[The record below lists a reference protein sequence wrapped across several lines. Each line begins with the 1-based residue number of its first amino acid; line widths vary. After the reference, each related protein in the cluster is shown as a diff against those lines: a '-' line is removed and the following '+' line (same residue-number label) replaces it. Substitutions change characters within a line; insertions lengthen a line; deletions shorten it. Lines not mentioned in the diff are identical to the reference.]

1 MAEDLLS
8 ICNEFRQVLAGKE
21 LELAQAAITIAR
33 LEYPDLDPRDT
44 LRDLDVL
51 ATEIRERLPRG
62 ARKEEFM
69 AMISR
74 RLFTELEFRGNEENY
89 YDPRNSCLNAVL
101 ERKLGNPIT
110 LSILYMEIAKRLD
123 LKADGISFPG
133 HFLVRVHC
141 DRGVVVIDPFNGGE
155 TLTEPDLRRRLAE
168 VQGQTD
174 ANMADLDE
182 LLAPASQ
189 REILVRMLRNLKK
202 IYLEEREMEKAIAAM
217 SLILA
222 ADPNSATELRER
234 GLLYREIEAFR
245 AALGDLSSYLKIRP
259 DAEDGEVVRHLVL
272 ELRAINA
279 RFN

>member
-1 MAEDLLS
+1 MAEDLLI

-21 LELAQAAITIAR
+21 PELAQAAITIAR

-51 ATEIRERLPRG
+51 ATEVRERLPRG
-62 ARKEEFM
+62 ARKEELM
-69 AMISR
+69 TMICR

-89 YDPRNSCLNAVL
+89 YDRRNSCLNAVL

-110 LSILYMEIAKRLD
+110 LSILYMEIAKRLG

-141 DRGVVVIDPFNGGE
+141 ERGVVVIDPFNGGE

-245 AALGDLSSYLKIRP
+245 AALGDLSNYLKIRP

>member
-1 MAEDLLS
+1 
-8 ICNEFRQVLAGKE
+8 KE

-69 AMISR
+69 AMICR